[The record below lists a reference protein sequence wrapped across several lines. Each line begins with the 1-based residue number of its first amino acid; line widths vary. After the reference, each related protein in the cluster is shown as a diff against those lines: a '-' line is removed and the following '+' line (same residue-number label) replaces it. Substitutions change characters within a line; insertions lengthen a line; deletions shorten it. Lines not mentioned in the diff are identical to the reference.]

1 MFLYHSLAVSEK
13 AIINKEIGIAI
24 KSMVLKTKNF
34 NYSERDF
41 VSTINELIIHNKE
54 IDRLLGVDSVSHFN
68 LKATVV
74 KYKAL
79 EIAYGI
85 QYQRPSLERLEHLLK
100 LCMMFKEE
108 PFADMLFDSV
118 LVESMIDAYEY
129 RLVTNEKICNNVVD
143 LKNILDYTKSSN
155 TIWFVEMMYELYKC

>member
-1 MFLYHSLAVSEK
+1 MFLYHSLTVGEK
-13 AIINKEIGIAI
+13 AIINKEISRAI
-24 KSMVLKTKNF
+24 KGMVLKTKNF
-34 NYSERDF
+34 NYSEREF
-41 VSTINELIIHNKE
+41 VSTVNELTIHSKE
-54 IDRLLGVDSVSHFN
+54 IDRLLGLDSISYFN

-85 QYQRPSLERLEHLLK
+85 QYRKPSLERLEHLLK
-100 LCMMFKEE
+100 LCIMFREE
-108 PFADMLFDSV
+108 PFTDMFFDSI
-118 LVESMIDAYEY
+118 LVEGMISAYEY

-155 TIWFVEMMYELYKC
+155 TIWFVETMYELYKC